1 MKIYLDYNLFA
12 YLYEGNRPDLH
23 AKVRA
28 LSDRHTFPYSPAHIE
43 EIATALA
50 PPLSVEPTDRLV
62 VAIRKLKSVS
72 QISGNVELFP
82 AESGPM
88 VLKNE
93 QPYECFRRVL
103 LHYDRNPI
111 IEQNEGRML
120 VSFKDGDPHGRFA
133 NEMSN
138 LPDDFLLD
146 SDLGRV
152 LELKLHFDRDLPFR
166 CKAHGVKGFTWPEI
180 SGHFPV
186 LERTIEV
193 AMNFLE
199 QVRYRPE
206 HVSKSRSRMHDVT
219 HCIYASGC
227 QQFVTNDKRLY
238 DKVRAV
244 YRYFGV
250 PTRVLTLEEFFAHDY
265 D

>member
-1 MKIYLDYNLFA
+1 MKIYLDYNLFV
-12 YLYEGNRPDLH
+12 YLHEGGRPDLH

-28 LSDRHTFPYSPAHIE
+28 LSDQHTFPYSPAHME

-50 PPLSVEPTDRLV
+50 NPSSIEPIDQLV
-62 VAIRKLKSVS
+62 AAFQKLDSVS
-72 QISGNVELFP
+72 RISGNVELFP

-93 QPYECFRRVL
+93 RPHECFRRVL
-103 LHYDRNPI
+103 RYYDRNPI
-111 IEQNEGRML
+111 LEENEELRL
-120 VSFKDGDPHGRFA
+120 ASFKDGDPHGKLA
-133 NEMSN
+133 NKMSN
-138 LPDDFLLD
+138 RPDDLLLD
-146 SDLGRV
+146 SDLERD
-152 LELKLHFDRDLPFR
+152 LQIKLYFDCDLPFR

-180 SGHFPV
+180 SGHFTV

-193 AMNFLE
+193 TMNFLE

-206 HVSKSRSRMHDVT
+206 PVRKSRSRMHDVT

-227 QQFVTNDKRLY
+227 EQFVTNDKRLY
-238 DKVRAV
+238 DKAKAV

-250 PTRVLTLEEFFAHDY
+250 PTRVLTLEEFIAHDY